1 MISRTGT
8 LAILHASS
16 AATAA
21 GRVSRLPHW
30 YPTMR
35 RPLLLPLCLA
45 AAMLAGCGNKGP
57 LYMPN
62 NPNPPVYVP
71 PKAQPAPAMAQTAP
85 APAASNAI
93 PAATH

>member
-1 MISRTGT
+1 
-8 LAILHASS
+8 
-16 AATAA
+16 
-21 GRVSRLPHW
+21 
-30 YPTMR
+30 MR

-57 LYMPN
+57 LYLPN

-71 PKAQPAPAMAQTAP
+71 PQAQPAPATSQAAP
-85 APAASNAI
+85 APATSSAT

>member
-1 MISRTGT
+1 
-8 LAILHASS
+8 
-16 AATAA
+16 
-21 GRVSRLPHW
+21 
-30 YPTMR
+30 MR

-71 PKAQPAPAMAQTAP
+71 PKPQPAPATSQTAP
-85 APAASNAI
+85 APATSSAM

>member
-1 MISRTGT
+1 
-8 LAILHASS
+8 
-16 AATAA
+16 
-21 GRVSRLPHW
+21 
-30 YPTMR
+30 MR

-57 LYMPN
+57 LYLPN

-71 PKAQPAPAMAQTAP
+71 PKAQPAPATAQTAP
-85 APAASNAI
+85 APAASSAI